1 MPKSCQFSQIK
12 FTNWNEKLNDFLT
25 TYERNLKEL
34 GIKYANQITLLAEY
48 KIEWFKLIW
57 QKKFEITWVKLKI

>member
-25 TYERNLKEL
+25 TYERNLNEL

-48 KIEWFKLIW
+48 KISDLSLYDKKGKDKLS
-57 QKKFEITWVKLKI
+57 